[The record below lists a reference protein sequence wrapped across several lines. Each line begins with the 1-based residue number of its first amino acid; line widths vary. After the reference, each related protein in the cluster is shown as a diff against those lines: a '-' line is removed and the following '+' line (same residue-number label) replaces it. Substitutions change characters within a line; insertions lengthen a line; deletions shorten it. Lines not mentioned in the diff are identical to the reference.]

1 MRTTN
6 LPNGVGRVR
15 RARSLLRAAVLM
27 AFAAATLLPV
37 GTTPA
42 RPTADAE
49 TFDSIYYD
57 ALLSGRDPDAA
68 LRKARYLT
76 GSLMQHLGMT
86 RSEAAAEVAKTM
98 IMRSGALCSG
108 G

>member
-1 MRTTN
+1 MHTTD
-6 LPNGVGRVR
+6 LPDGVSRVR
-15 RARSLLRAAVLM
+15 RARWLPRAAVLM

-42 RPTADAE
+42 RPASDAQ
-49 TFDSIYYD
+49 TFDNIYYN
-57 ALLSGRDPDAA
+57 ALLSGRDAEAA

-86 RSEAAAEVAKTM
+86 RSEAAAEVARTM